1 MRFLVLQKRAIG
13 GKAGFKAALVV
24 EISGQLFV
32 HYFSKRSCCLAVFLL
47 LGCCSI
53 NKRGIDRVMRR
64 ISARRV

>member
-32 HYFSKRSCCLAVFLL
+32 HYFSKTQLLSRSFP
-47 LGCCSI
+47 I
-53 NKRGIDRVMRR
+53 TRVL
-64 ISARRV
+64 